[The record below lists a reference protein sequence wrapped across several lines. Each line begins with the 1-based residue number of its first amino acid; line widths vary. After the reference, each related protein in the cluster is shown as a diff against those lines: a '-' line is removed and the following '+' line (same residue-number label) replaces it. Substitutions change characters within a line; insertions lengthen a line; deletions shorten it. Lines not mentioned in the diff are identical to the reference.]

1 MIREVIRLENTLI
14 TSYIDKNYYVIG
26 NEDVN
31 IFYLASLISE
41 ISTSSKK
48 AELSSILLNYCTSLR
63 ERDRKKIF
71 ISKESEY
78 GQILKHL
85 IRTENIQDEMFIL
98 RRGILVNALIN
109 SIVTNENSNYNL
121 DISTI
126 KNLIAN
132 FKEGDIRDN
141 FKQFRDPLTLMD
153 IIKIGRKQSSYLGS
167 LTPALTGYE
176 DEGLLP
182 INGMIYEFNIKTK
195 EIKELEKKNDKKQR
209 RRINN

>member
-1 MIREVIRLENTLI
+1 MKNTLI

-26 NEDVN
+26 NDDIN
-31 IFYLASLISE
+31 IFYLATLINE

-78 GQILKHL
+78 GQILIEL
-85 IRTENIQDEMFIL
+85 IQTKKIEDEMFMLRKEIL
-98 RRGILVNALIN
+98 INALIN
-109 SIVTNENSNYNL
+109 SIISNKSSEN
-121 DISTI
+121 ISSI
-126 KNLIAN
+126 EMLIAN
-132 FKEGDIRDN
+132 DKEEDIRDN
-141 FKQFRDPLTLMD
+141 FKQFQDPLTLMD

>member
-1 MIREVIRLENTLI
+1 MKNTLI

-78 GQILKHL
+78 GQILIEL
-85 IRTENIQDEMFIL
+85 IQTKKIEDEMFIL
-98 RRGILVNALIN
+98 RREILVNALIN
-109 SIVTNENSNYNL
+109 SIVNNENSNYNL

-126 KNLIAN
+126 KNLIAD

-153 IIKIGRKQSSYLGS
+153 VIKIGRKQSSYLGS
-167 LTPALTGYE
+167 LTPVLTGYE

-182 INGMIYEFNIKTK
+182 INGILYEFNIKTK